1 MMLQGQELAGAVL
14 IPCYPALGHLV
25 RGLAAQ
31 VPEWERE
38 TDNRD
43 QTLAGSTMNTTVLEP
58 RSAFDLSLSPLK
70 TLTLFTKMADHN
82 LEITVAQLVAVAV
95 AISHTHRSK
104 VALHRTRGKGTGVTW
119 KSMSTM
125 TLVLRCIPGRIGVRN
140 DIIEII
146 RIGAL
151 IIKKTIEWDPKVSG
165 IYLGY
170 NYAILGSA
178 FLSSLFS
185 FGFRAKYVY
194 VNVIKLSS

>member
-82 LEITVAQLVAVAV
+82 LEITVAQLVAVAERCSSIRARRCSV
-95 AISHTHRSK
+95 TRS
-104 VALHRTRGKGTGVTW
+104 VRATR
-119 KSMSTM
+119 
-125 TLVLRCIPGRIGVRN
+125 R
-140 DIIEII
+140 
-146 RIGAL
+146 GAL
-151 IIKKTIEWDPKVSG
+151 AQAAAAAETPQEG
-165 IYLGY
+165 ID
-170 NYAILGSA
+170 ADA
-178 FLSSLFS
+178 FNVV
-185 FGFRAKYVY
+185 FGFQTVRTSPHLPITEL
-194 VNVIKLSS
+194 NWSSEFQKCRGSQRYR